1 MNVKVTTMSAQRN
14 WAKGHQNKVIWN
26 LVCLFMYTTV
36 AGTRVWF
43 SNGPEEESVIGA
55 VLRLK
60 VMA

>member
-1 MNVKVTTMSAQRN
+1 MSAQWN

-26 LVCLFMYTTV
+26 LVCLFMYTTL
-36 AGTRVWF
+36 ARTRVSF
-43 SNGPEEESVIGA
+43 SNGPEEKSVIGA